1 MVADSHNG
9 DGFSNLL
16 KKQIIYRLAS
26 CLYALATVYQIHLCK
41 LHSVKWTLKE
51 LSCLKQNRP

>member
-16 KKQIIYRLAS
+16 KKQIIYQLAS
-26 CLYALATVYQIHLCK
+26 CLYALATVY
-41 LHSVKWTLKE
+41 
-51 LSCLKQNRP
+51 